1 MKTIEVK
8 IYSFDELT
16 EDAKKV
22 AIENYKNNN
31 LTFDFIYNDA
41 EKTVEAFCEA
51 FNVKIGRHSWLDCN
65 TSHIDDDILNL
76 NGLRLRKYLLNNF
89 GSTLYKRKYL
99 KHGENLNSRPAKL
112 YRMQKLNEINRGSNK
127 GKFYIT
133 YYSNIFVEANNCNL
147 TGMCYDCDMM
157 QPIYDF
163 LELRTFDS
171 TNFEDILNSCFD
183 AMRKTLEKEKEYM
196 YTDEYISEEIEANEL
211 EFLETGKVY

>member
-31 LTFDFIYNDA
+31 LTFDFIYSDA

-76 NGLRLRKYLLNNF
+76 NGLRLRKYILNNF
-89 GSTLYKRKYL
+89 SDTLFKRKYL
-99 KHGENLNSRPAKL
+99 HGELVESFKP
-112 YRMQKLNEINRGSNK
+112 YHRMKKQTKITNNCPNK
-127 GKFYIT
+127 DKISVS

-147 TGMCYDCDMM
+147 TGMCYDDNMM

-171 TNFEDILNSCFD
+171 TNFDDLLNSCFD
-183 AMRKTLEKEKEYM
+183 AMRKTLEKEEEYM
-196 YTDEYISEEIEANEL
+196 YADEYISEEIESNDF